1 MSSAQEP
8 LGARIATWGPL
19 RGRCIVLDPEL
30 EALGIGAC
38 LLAQQSPAVVS
49 RFLTFRDRQNRTLG

>member
-8 LGARIATWGPL
+8 LGAHIATWEPL
-19 RGRCIVLDPEL
+19 HGRCIVLDPEL

-38 LLAQQSPAVVS
+38 LLEQQSPAVVS
-49 RFLTFRDRQNRTLG
+49 CFLTFRVRQNRMLG